1 MIRKVYYNLFHRV
14 AHYRLRANDVD
25 VRSIHTHLLSTI
37 LTGLLMWAYAFTAFY
52 TISSPVPGIVGFI
65 TSIIHLF
72 SPLLFLVSNNVILIT
87 LVMLISGVIHQGT
100 FSYYTGGYES
110 HILIWYGII
119 PMLAGIIAGLKTL
132 IITSITVFI
141 ISGAY
146 FVLHLSGFEFP
157 YLITKEGWIIAQSLL
172 VFGWIIVST
181 SVVAYFLFLNKKIE
195 DKLNQ
200 QKEKSDN
207 LLQVLL
213 HDISNQVQVIGV
225 SSKLLN
231 HVNTDCRFI
240 NMGRENISNGCKN
253 VNSVIHSVR
262 SIYIYE
268 KQNRNIDLKPI
279 SLLECINDA
288 TRSIEKMSREKE
300 VSFDLPSQD
309 FIISS
314 EPNLLIQQVF
324 VNLLSNS
331 VKFSK
336 RGKRIK
342 INFQQLHENKVY
354 ISISDQGIGIPKEI
368 LRNLF
373 NSNTITT
380 RLGTENEKGTG
391 LGMLIAKS
399 ICELLEG
406 KLEVHTSTEEDRS
419 GTQYNITLPLA

>member
-231 HVNTDCRFI
+231 HVNTDCRFL

-262 SIYIYE
+262 SMYIYE

-300 VSFDLPSQD
+300 VSFDLPNQD

>member
-1 MIRKVYYNLFHRV
+1 
-14 AHYRLRANDVD
+14 
-25 VRSIHTHLLSTI
+25 
-37 LTGLLMWAYAFTAFY
+37 MWAYAFTAFY

>member
-1 MIRKVYYNLFHRV
+1 MIRKAYYNLFHRI

-146 FVLHLSGFEFP
+146 FVLHLTGYEFP

-195 DKLNQ
+195 DKLNH

-231 HVNTDCRFI
+231 HVNTDCRFL

-262 SIYIYE
+262 SMYIYE

-288 TRSIEKMSREKE
+288 IRSIEKMSREKE
-300 VSFDLPSQD
+300 VSFDLPNQD

-399 ICELLEG
+399 ICELLDG